1 MAMSIKCCLMD
12 GHGGF
17 NRRQEIIGRCVVHV
31 VKVRLEVKTVAQK
44 RWRVDVIW
52 RVSTTIELEAE
63 SAQAAEQL
71 AYQLDPRDLDDPE
84 LEISS
89 ITVLAMD

>member
-1 MAMSIKCCLMD
+1 M
-12 GHGGF
+12 
-17 NRRQEIIGRCVVHV
+17 
-31 VKVRLEVKTVAQK
+31 AQK

-71 AYQLDPRDLDDPE
+71 AYQLDPCDLDDPE
-84 LEISS
+84 LETTISS
-89 ITVLAMD
+89 ITVLARD

>member
-1 MAMSIKCCLMD
+1 MD
-12 GHGGF
+12 GTGGI
-17 NRRQEIIGRCVVHV
+17 NRRQEIIGRCAVHV

-84 LEISS
+84 LETTISS

>member
-1 MAMSIKCCLMD
+1 MD
-12 GHGGF
+12 GTGGI
-17 NRRQEIIGRCVVHV
+17 NRRQEIIGQCVVHV

-71 AYQLDPRDLDDPE
+71 AYQLGPRDLDDPE
-84 LEISS
+84 LETTISS
-89 ITVLAMD
+89 ITVLAMG

>member
-1 MAMSIKCCLMD
+1 M
-12 GHGGF
+12 
-17 NRRQEIIGRCVVHV
+17 
-31 VKVRLEVKTVAQK
+31 
-44 RWRVDVIW
+44 IW
-52 RVSTTIELEAE
+52 RVSTTIELEVE

-84 LEISS
+84 LETTISS

>member
-1 MAMSIKCCLMD
+1 MD
-12 GHGGF
+12 GTGGI
-17 NRRQEIIGRCVVHV
+17 NRRQEIIGRCAVHV
-31 VKVRLEVKTVAQK
+31 VKVRLEVKTVAPK

-52 RVSTTIELEAE
+52 RVSTTIALEAE
-63 SAQAAEQL
+63 SAQAEEQL

-84 LEISS
+84 LETTISS

>member
-1 MAMSIKCCLMD
+1 
-12 GHGGF
+12 
-17 NRRQEIIGRCVVHV
+17 V
-31 VKVRLEVKTVAQK
+31 TQK

-71 AYQLDPRDLDDPE
+71 AYELDPHNFEDPKFDMA
-84 LEISS
+84 ISS
-89 ITVLAMD
+89 VTILARD